1 MIDATLNYFLHL
13 FKFIVLVHQITQK
26 VIDLNTVL
34 VRDEVGQTFDR
45 DQPPSLSSRIGSLDY
60 ITFSS
65 ISGSIQIN
73 LDEYPIALVSF
84 KPLLAEIELLVNHDL
99 KILQRQLAS
108 VGTPIPLMPYQE
120 YLQYGNYN

>member
-26 VIDLNTVL
+26 VINLNTVL

-65 ISGSIQIN
+65 TSGSTQIN

-99 KILQRQLAS
+99 KILYRQLTS
-108 VGTPIPLMPYQE
+108 VGTPIPLMLYQE

>member
-13 FKFIVLVHQITQK
+13 FKFIVSVRQITQK

-60 ITFSS
+60 IMFSF
-65 ISGSIQIN
+65 ISGLIQIN
-73 LDEYPIALVSF
+73 LDGFPIPIVSF

-99 KILQRQLAS
+99 KILHRQLAS
-108 VGTPIPLMPYQE
+108 YVHPY
-120 YLQYGNYN
+120 L

>member
-1 MIDATLNYFLHL
+1 M

-26 VIDLNTVL
+26 VINLNTVL

-65 ISGSIQIN
+65 TSGSTQIN